1 MSTST
6 QNIDQVSTEAKSSI
20 PTWQDFEKAIIDIL
34 RAGILYRKPK
44 DKGFMSWYKKQLAE
58 LCGAED
64 PEMHIFEKSTIKFP
78 NEEIYNTTMQEL
90 NGFYKK
96 EIKIRKAIENY
107 YNICYN
113 IAKDSFS
120 TEKELE
126 DELNEFVNS

>member
-6 QNIDQVSTEAKSSI
+6 QVSDKSS
-20 PTWQDFEKAIIDIL
+20 WQDFEKAIIDIL
-34 RAGILYRKPK
+34 RAGVIYRKPK

-58 LCGAED
+58 LRGAED

-78 NEEIYNTTMQEL
+78 NEEMYNTTMQEL
-90 NGFYKK
+90 DSFYKK

-120 TEKELE
+120 TEKEL
-126 DELNEFVNS
+126 

>member
-6 QNIDQVSTEAKSSI
+6 QVSVKSSK

-34 RAGILYRKPK
+34 RAGVIYRKPK

-58 LCGAED
+58 LRGAED

-90 NGFYKK
+90 DSFYKK

-113 IAKDSFS
+113 IAKESFIN
-120 TEKELE
+120 EEELE
-126 DELNEFVNS
+126 DELNEFINS

>member
-6 QNIDQVSTEAKSSI
+6 QVSVKSSDTKCPASQK

-34 RAGILYRKPK
+34 RAGVIYRKPK

-58 LCGAED
+58 LRGAED

-90 NGFYKK
+90 NSQ

-126 DELNEFVNS
+126 EELNEFINS

>member
-6 QNIDQVSTEAKSSI
+6 QVSVKSSK

-34 RAGILYRKPK
+34 RAGVIYRKPK

-58 LCGAED
+58 LRGAED

-90 NGFYKK
+90 DSFYKK

-126 DELNEFVNS
+126 EELNEFINS